1 MTTIHTPHPTSYAIP
16 HPAKH
21 TSIGKRVAL
30 AAIGTIGAAA
40 ALGAVVSAY
49 TGSVSAQAVAV
60 PAPAVA
66 VVAPDTVANPP
77 AVSAPDDTIQ
87 PVTAPGSTVI
97 TAVSCPGPIPPTK
110 PGHQPVAYYTAPNG
124 KPCVYPHPQQGG
136 GGLTGVEGPGG
147 GGVSSN
153 PTLGGPDPDPLPPND
168 GGGSGGLNSCTN
180 LDKTCHATQ

>member
-21 TSIGKRVAL
+21 TSIGKRVTL

-40 ALGAVVSAY
+40 ALGAAVSAY
-49 TGSVSAQAVAV
+49 TGSVPAHAVAV
-60 PAPAVA
+60 PAAAVA

-87 PVTAPGSTVI
+87 SVTAPGSTVI
-97 TAVSCPGPIPPTK
+97 TAISCPAPIPPTK
-110 PGHQPVAYYTAPNG
+110 PGHQPVAYYT
-124 KPCVYPHPQQGG
+124 CVYPHPHQGG

-147 GGVSSN
+147 GGVGSN
-153 PTLGGPDPDPLPPND
+153 PTLGGPDPDPLSPNN
-168 GGGSGGLNSCTN
+168 GGGGGGANSCTN
-180 LDKTCHATQ
+180 LDRTPCHATQ

>member
-40 ALGAVVSAY
+40 ALGAAVSAHA
-49 TGSVSAQAVAV
+49 GSVPAQ
-60 PAPAVA
+60 AVA

-97 TAVSCPGPIPPTK
+97 TAISCPGPIPPTK
-110 PGHQPVAYYTAPNG
+110 PGHQPVAYYRVTATYARLTA
-124 KPCVYPHPQQGG
+124 CVYPHPSQGG

-153 PTLGGPDPDPLPPND
+153 PTLGPDPDPLPPS
-168 GGGSGGLNSCTN
+168 GGGTGGTNSCTN
-180 LDKTCHATQ
+180 RETTCHATQ

>member
-21 TSIGKRVAL
+21 ISIGKRAAL

-40 ALGAVVSAY
+40 ALGTAVSAY
-49 TGSVSAQAVAV
+49 GGSIPAPAVAV

-66 VVAPDTVANPP
+66 VVAPDTVANPH
-77 AVSAPDDTIQ
+77 AVSTPDDTIL

-97 TAVSCPGPIPPTK
+97 TATSCPGGIPPTK
-110 PGHQPVAYYTAPNG
+110 PGHQPVAYYT
-124 KPCVYPHPQQGG
+124 CVFPHPSQGG

-147 GGVSSN
+147 GGVSSD
-153 PTLGGPDPDPLPPND
+153 PTLGGPDPEPLPPNGD
-168 GGGSGGLNSCTN
+168 NGGGGSGGGNSCTN

>member
-40 ALGAVVSAY
+40 ALGAAVSAH
-49 TGSVSAQAVAV
+49 TGSV

-97 TAVSCPGPIPPTK
+97 TAISCPGPIPPTK

-147 GGVSSN
+147 GGVSSD
-153 PTLGGPDPDPLPPND
+153 PTLGGPDPDPLPPNN
-168 GGGSGGLNSCTN
+168 GGGSGSGTNSCTN

>member
-40 ALGAVVSAY
+40 ALGAAVSAH
-49 TGSVSAQAVAV
+49 TGSV

-97 TAVSCPGPIPPTK
+97 TAISCPGPIPPTK
-110 PGHQPVAYYTAPNG
+110 PGHQPVAYYT
-124 KPCVYPHPQQGG
+124 CVYPHPRQGG

-147 GGVSSN
+147 GGVGSN
-153 PTLGGPDPDPLPPND
+153 PTLGGPDPDPLPSN
-168 GGGSGGLNSCTN
+168 GGGGGANSCTN
-180 LDKTCHATQ
+180 LDRTPCHATQ